1 MRTVLVTGGTGSFG
15 QAFVRHL
22 LDTTDTCIRVFSR
35 DEQKQD
41 RMKREVND
49 ARVRYLLG
57 DVRDAARIK
66 RAVRGVDLVVHAA
79 ALKIIPAGEYNP
91 DEVVRTNING
101 SENVINACIDTGVGK
116 VICISSDKA
125 VAPVNLYG
133 ATKMCMERLAV
144 LANSYSG
151 KTAISVVRY
160 GNVIGSR
167 GSILTVLREQV
178 ANGGLRITHADMTR
192 FWMTLPQACQ
202 FVWAAQSHMQGGEI
216 YIPKL
221 PSAYVLD
228 LCRTLHPSAH
238 IDFTGLRNGEKMHEI
253 LSNGYEVVQDD
264 GWAYTVREGQWE
276 PDGKVISSAAWP
288 TPAAQL
294 LDLPEFRR
302 EVDLAAA

>member
-22 LDTTDTCIRVFSR
+22 LDTTDSLVRVFSR

-57 DVRDAARIK
+57 DVRDAARTK
-66 RAVRGVDLVVHAA
+66 RAMRGCDLVVHAA

-101 SENVINACIDTGVGK
+101 SENVINAAIDTGVAK

-144 LANSYSG
+144 LANQYSRD
-151 KTAISVVRY
+151 TAISVVRY

-167 GSILTVLREQV
+167 GSILTMLREQV
-178 ANGGLRITHADMTR
+178 RNGGLRITHSDMTR

-202 FVWAAQSHMQGGEI
+202 FVWSAQAHMQGGEI

-228 LCRTLHPSAH
+228 LCHTLHPAAPVG
-238 IDFTGLRNGEKMHEI
+238 FTGLRNGEKMHEV
-253 LSNGYEVVQDD
+253 LSNGYEVVHDD
-264 GWAYTVREGQWE
+264 GWAYTVREGEWE

-294 LDLPEFRR
+294 LAMPEFAQ
-302 EVDLAAA
+302 EVARAAA